1 MKLPAAVALF
11 ALAATTV
18 RADALDDV
26 AKGFAKP
33 DAPGCA
39 IGVAEKGK
47 PPAFRA
53 WGMAELEHKVPI
65 TPETVFEAGS
75 VSKQFTAAAILT
87 LVQDGKLKLTDDIRK
102 YLPEMPSYGATITID
117 HLLNHTSGLRDW
129 GEVAAVAGWPRGSRT
144 YSNLE
149 ALKIAS
155 RQKALNYPVGSAYSY
170 TNTGYNLAAVIVSRV
185 SGQSFAQFSRE
196 RLFKPLGMTRTQWR
210 DDFRRVVPGRA
221 QAYAPSV
228 GGFQLAMPFEDVH
241 GNGGLLTTVGDL
253 LTWDAAVAGG
263 RLGPAITAQL
273 HEQAVLTSGRK
284 VEYAR
289 GLFIGSY
296 KGFPTVSHSGATG
309 GYRAWLGRYPEQ
321 GLSVA
326 MLCNGADAPGD
337 LPFKVAEVYLP
348 ASAVAQPV
356 TQRVSLPGTASAVT
370 PAART
375 MPAMRVAP
383 EELASRPGIYVSE
396 GALQITRVVADGEGL
411 RIQGG
416 PAFQPEGPGRYK
428 AGASELAFRPDG
440 ALERRAADGEVT
452 TFRWEATGWQPSA
465 AELAELAGT
474 YVSDEAETRVILS
487 VKDGKLAVLSEDR
500 PGAQALL
507 NPLYK
512 DGFTRPGS
520 LLRVV
525 RNKAGK
531 VEGLRYQGGR
541 VWDLRL
547 RKVS

>member
-11 ALAATTV
+11 ALAATTA
-18 RADALDDV
+18 RADALDDAV
-26 AKGFAKP
+26 KGFAKP

-47 PPAFRA
+47 APVFRA
-53 WGMAELEHKVPI
+53 WGLAELEHKVPI

-75 VSKQFTAAAILT
+75 VSKQFTAAAVLL
-87 LVQDGKLKLTDDIRK
+87 LVQDGKLELADDIRK
-102 YLPEMPSYGATITID
+102 YLPEMPSYGAPITVD

-129 GEVAAVAGWPRGSRT
+129 GEVAAVAGWPRGSRA

-155 RQKALNYPVGSAYSY
+155 RQKALNYPTGSAYSY

-185 SGQSFAQFSRE
+185 SGQSFADFSRE

-221 QAYAPSV
+221 QAYEPAP
-228 GGFQLAMPFEDVH
+228 GGYHLAMPFEHVH

-253 LTWDAAVAGG
+253 VLWDAAIAAG

-273 HEQAVLTSGRK
+273 HEQATLTGGRK
-284 VEYAR
+284 IEYAR

-296 KGFPTVSHSGATG
+296 KGVPSVSHSGATG
-309 GYRAWLGRYPEQ
+309 GYRAWLGRYPAQ
-321 GLSVA
+321 GVTVA
-326 MLCNGADAPGD
+326 MLCNGADTPGD
-337 LPFKVAEVYLP
+337 VPLKISDLYLP
-348 ASAVAQPV
+348 PSPRPDEPV
-356 TQRVSLPGTASAVT
+356 TQRVSL
-370 PAART
+370 AAGA
-375 MPAMRVAP
+375 PAMRVAP
-383 EELASRPGIYVSE
+383 EELSSRPGVYVSD
-396 GALQITRVVADGEGL
+396 GALQITRVVADGAGL
-411 RIQGG
+411 KIQGG
-416 PAFQPEGPGRYK
+416 PAIQPDGPGRYK
-428 AGASELAFRPDG
+428 AGASELVFRADG
-440 ALERRAADGEVT
+440 ALERRTPDGEVT
-452 TFRWEATGWQPSA
+452 LHRRQESGWQPTA

-474 YVSDEAETRVILS
+474 YVSDEAETRIILS
-487 VKDGKLAVLSEDR
+487 ARDGRLTVVSDDR
-500 PGAQALL
+500 PGSPAILS
-507 NPLYK
+507 PIFK

-520 LLRVV
+520 LLRVL
-525 RNKAGK
+525 RDKSGR

-547 RKVS
+547 RQVS